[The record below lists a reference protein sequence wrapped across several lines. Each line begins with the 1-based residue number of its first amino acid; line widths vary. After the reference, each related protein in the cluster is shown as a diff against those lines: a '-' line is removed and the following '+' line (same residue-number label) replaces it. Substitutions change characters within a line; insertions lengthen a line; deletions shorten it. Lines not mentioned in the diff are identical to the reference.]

1 LLEWQRDW
9 KDHTHYNALVNIV
22 KQHGGAYGVGMEYAG
37 TMVHKLPQAAQKPQI
52 VPKTAAH

>member
-1 LLEWQRDW
+1 
-9 KDHTHYNALVNIV
+9 VNIV